1 MPLCGRRPLPARGTT
16 RTSRALP
23 AMAPA
28 QSRPQPRSAQ
38 RTARREGLSP
48 EEALVADLIALL
60 EQGTTPWRRPWD
72 GTGGGHH
79 VNLLSGH
86 RYRGANPILLTLG
99 MHLRGAG
106 LPFWCGYAEAKRL
119 GVFPRKGSKAVRILR
134 PQLHQQG
141 STETGPAVPET
152 VQPAGDGPG
161 SVARSWVSYRP
172 VPVFNVCDL
181 EGEALPG
188 LIAARQAAEGPGP
201 QGPEARPEP
210 ERIAA
215 AEAALAAWP
224 VPVSHGGEKAFY
236 QPELD
241 RIQLP
246 DRVAFSGAEAFYAT
260 WAHEAIHSTGHESR
274 LQRDLGGR
282 MGCPRYAREEL
293 IAELGSVLLGQR
305 REIGCDL
312 ANHAA
317 YLEAWIA
324 LLKESP
330 RVLFQVLSAAR
341 QAADLICP
349 EVLAEEPAAA
359 GAAEAPA
366 G

>member
-1 MPLCGRRPLPARGTT
+1 MPRCGRRPLPARGTT

-23 AMAPA
+23 AMATA

-38 RTARREGLSP
+38 RTARRDGPSP

-72 GTGGGHH
+72 GSGGGHH

-106 LPFWCGYAEAKRL
+106 LPFWCGFAEAKRL
-119 GVFPRKGSKAVRILR
+119 GVFPLKGSKAVRILR

-141 STETGPAVPET
+141 ATETRPGASEAA
-152 VQPAGDGPG
+152 QPAGDGTG
-161 SVARSWVSYRP
+161 GVARSWVSYRP

-181 EGEALPG
+181 EGEALEG
-188 LIAARQAAEGPGP
+188 LIAARQEAEGAGP
-201 QGPEARPEP
+201 QGADARPEP

-215 AEAALAAWP
+215 AEAALGAWP

-236 QPELD
+236 LPELD

-246 DRVAFSGAEAFYAT
+246 DRAAFPGAESFYAT

-274 LQRDLGGR
+274 LLRDLGGR

-305 REIGCDL
+305 LEIGCDL

-349 EVLAEEPAAA
+349 EVLAEEPAAV
-359 GAAEAPA
+359 GSAEAPA